1 MKNLRWILPC
11 LALVLFAP
19 GCILT
24 SGQFTLNFDLPDITA
39 TSSTGIVGEPIDLND
54 ESDYKDH
61 KDNVK
66 DISDFAVLGTFHNT
80 GVSDV
85 DIEVYMTRDL
95 TTLTDAATIRSTGI
109 KLWGPFKVKANDTKT
124 IDWDAS
130 AALFTAAGK
139 AAVLQEAKGD
149 GSFTL
154 YAVGAAGAYQFDVE
168 NGKLVLVIDVGI

>member
-24 SGQFTLNFDLPDITA
+24 SGQFTLDFDLPDVTA
-39 TSSTGIVGEPIDLND
+39 TSATGIVGEQIDLND

-80 GVSDV
+80 GLTDV

-109 KLWGPFKVKANDTKT
+109 KLWGPFQVPAGGTKT

-149 GSFTL
+149 GNFTL
-154 YAVGAAGAYQFDVE
+154 YAVGSAGTYQFDVE

>member
-24 SGQFTLNFDLPDITA
+24 SGQFTLDFDLPDITA
-39 TSSTGIVGEPIDLND
+39 TSSTGIVGEQIDLND

-80 GVSDV
+80 GITDV
-85 DIEVYMTRDL
+85 DVEVYMTRDL
-95 TTLTDAATIRSTGI
+95 TTLTDATTITTTGI
-109 KLWGPFKVKANDTKT
+109 KLWGPFKVPAGGTKT

-149 GSFTL
+149 GNFTL

>member
-24 SGQFTLNFDLPDITA
+24 SGQFTLDFDLPDITA
-39 TSSTGIVGEPIDLND
+39 TSSTGIVGEQIDLND
-54 ESDYKDH
+54 DSDYKDH

-80 GVSDV
+80 GTSDV
-85 DIEVYMTRDL
+85 NVEVYMTRDL
-95 TTLTDAATIRSTGI
+95 TTLTDALTITTTGI
-109 KLWGPFKVKANDTKT
+109 KLWGPFKVPANGTKT

-149 GSFTL
+149 GNFTL
-154 YAVGAAGAYQFDVE
+154 YAVGSAGTYQFDVE

>member
-24 SGQFTLNFDLPDITA
+24 SGQFTLDFDLPDITA
-39 TSSTGIVGEPIDLND
+39 TSSTGIVGQQIDLNT

-66 DISDFAVLGTFHNT
+66 DIADFAVLGTFNNT
-80 GVSDV
+80 GGTDV
-85 DIEVYMTRDL
+85 DVEVYMTRDL
-95 TTLTDAATIRSTGI
+95 TALTDAATIRSTGI
-109 KLWGPFKVKANDTKT
+109 KLWGPFKVPVGGSKT

-139 AAVLQEAKGD
+139 AALLQEAKGD
-149 GSFTL
+149 GTFTL
-154 YAVGAAGAYQFDVE
+154 YAVGAAGTYQFDVE
-168 NGKLVLVIDVGI
+168 NGKLVLVIDAGI